1 MLHGKLY
8 LCPYSAHVENLKVI
22 KPKVKEHVEL
32 FNGQNN
38 ENLKS
43 EIRNL
48 YFGKEF
54 LEACNICNGR
64 DHNVASIP
72 AAEQTK
78 TFLNLNK
85 L

>member
-1 MLHGKLY
+1 MF
-8 LCPYSAHVENLKVI
+8 SAKANDLKA
-22 KPKVKEHVEL
+22 
-32 FNGQNN
+32 
-38 ENLKS
+38 

-54 LEACNICNGR
+54 LEACKICNGR

-78 TFLNLNK
+78 TVLKFK
-85 L
+85 TIR

>member
-1 MLHGKLY
+1 MINEVLIVRLSSLTYHCETLFSLY
-8 LCPYSAHVENLKVI
+8 L
-22 KPKVKEHVEL
+22 
-32 FNGQNN
+32 
-38 ENLKS
+38 
-43 EIRNL
+43 
-48 YFGKEF
+48 GKEF

-85 L
+85 LHL